1 MAALK
6 FQENSLNNGL
16 KELILVGL
24 QVTGRWSANLF
35 RNSLF
40 TSNYPC
46 HFDFTCSLTKIFIL
60 DRRLRRTN
68 FSTNKSFPSDPASRN
83 VIENIFSPLKYQMLF
98 LNIKALKVSF
108 FCRIAYSHITHCSY
122 IPHICSSRK
131 TLAIYKHCTK
141 KKFSIKDLF
150 NKYDQIRKK
159 LQIWSNLL
167 EEILNEKLWFFCAVK
182 TVISFS

>member
-1 MAALK
+1 
-6 FQENSLNNGL
+6 
-16 KELILVGL
+16 
-24 QVTGRWSANLF
+24 
-35 RNSLF
+35 
-40 TSNYPC
+40 
-46 HFDFTCSLTKIFIL
+46 
-60 DRRLRRTN
+60 
-68 FSTNKSFPSDPASRN
+68 
-83 VIENIFSPLKYQMLF
+83 MLF

-182 TVISFS
+182 TVISFSQISAAVDIRASCFRQYAVMSVFRGVFRTQSKIYDENFFENCF